1 MCVITKKFYLIPIL
15 FLTLFVST
23 AFSETEIETSI
34 EQGIAFFEKGDYYPA
49 KDIFEK
55 LVALEPE
62 NSNFHHWLGKSYG
75 RIAETA
81 SWIKAMSMAKKTRK
95 AFEKAVALDEKNID
109 ALEDL
114 MQYYLEAP
122 GFLGG
127 SKKKANEIEKRLN
140 QIGNNI

>member
-1 MCVITKKFYLIPIL
+1 
-15 FLTLFVST
+15 
-23 AFSETEIETSI
+23 
-34 EQGIAFFEKGDYYPA
+34 
-49 KDIFEK
+49 
-55 LVALEPE
+55 
-62 NSNFHHWLGKSYG
+62 
-75 RIAETA
+75 
-81 SWIKAMSMAKKTRK
+81 MAKKTRK
-95 AFEKAVALDEKNID
+95 EFEKAVELDEKNYN

>member
-15 FLTLFVST
+15 FLTLFVSA
-23 AFSETEIETSI
+23 AFSETEIETSF
-34 EQGIAFFEKGDYYPA
+34 EQGTALYEKEDYYSA

-55 LVALEPE
+55 LVALEPK
-62 NSNFHHWLGKSYG
+62 NSNFHHWLGKCYG
-75 RIAETA
+75 RIAETV

>member
-15 FLTLFVST
+15 FLTLFVSA
-23 AFSETEIETSI
+23 AFSETEIETSF
-34 EQGIAFFEKGDYYPA
+34 EQGTALYEKEDYYSA

-55 LVALEPE
+55 LVALEPK
-62 NSNFHHWLGKSYG
+62 NSNFHHWLGKCYG
-75 RIAETA
+75 RIAETV
-81 SWIKAMSMAKKTRK
+81 SWLKAISMAKKTRK
-95 AFEKAVALDEKNID
+95 EFEKAVELDEKNYN

-127 SKKKANEIEKRLN
+127 SKKKANEIKKQLN
-140 QIGNNI
+140 RIENNI

>member
-1 MCVITKKFYLIPIL
+1 M
-15 FLTLFVST
+15 SA
-23 AFSETEIETSI
+23 AFSETEIGTSF
-34 EQGIAFFEKGDYYPA
+34 EQGTALYEKEDYYSA

-55 LVALEPE
+55 LVALEPK
-62 NSNFHHWLGKSYG
+62 NSDLHHWLGKCYG